1 MQTLCTS
8 GVREGFLD
16 YEGRVKLGFFFCYC
30 SFLLMGCGGVVLS
43 LCPKITCI
51 KTPEVSCG
59 CACECVF
66 VYVWQ
71 LNLCLLEISEF
82 FSFFPPEVFVTRFVN
97 KSST

>member
-1 MQTLCTS
+1 
-8 GVREGFLD
+8 
-16 YEGRVKLGFFFCYC
+16 
-30 SFLLMGCGGVVLS
+30 MGCGGVVLS

>member
-1 MQTLCTS
+1 
-8 GVREGFLD
+8 
-16 YEGRVKLGFFFCYC
+16 
-30 SFLLMGCGGVVLS
+30 MGCGGVVLS
-43 LCPKITCI
+43 LYPKITCI